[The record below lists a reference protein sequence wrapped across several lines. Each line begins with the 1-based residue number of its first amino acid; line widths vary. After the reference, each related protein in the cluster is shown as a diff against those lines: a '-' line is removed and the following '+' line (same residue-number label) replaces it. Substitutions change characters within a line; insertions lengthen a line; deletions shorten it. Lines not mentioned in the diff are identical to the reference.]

1 MWIRF
6 LYCDYR
12 KLKVVVFLCLFVF
25 FFVQLICWCSA
36 SLVLV
41 WWKKIKLADL
51 DSHGNSC
58 KPFAHSSFVE
68 LCKLTTIFCAERS
81 LIASGKVT
89 EWTCIK
95 HTFLSLK
102 GVLKTTKR
110 GGNEASI
117 VRADYPNAVYSLVA
131 PLYLLLSSIL
141 AWGGTCAHVVSL
153 PRKMPQLNYISRWV
167 TEVTWRLDLQW
178 IAAHQLAILS
188 TFRMAVARGKLKKKR
203 GNPTRTFLF
212 NRFGTI
218 LKLCSHGVQSDWPG
232 IIWRDL
238 HSEFK

>member
-1 MWIRF
+1 MLQGVWKQHLRPRAVVGYGLKIFLPSPPNYVIR
-6 LYCDYR
+6 
-12 KLKVVVFLCLFVF
+12 
-25 FFVQLICWCSA
+25 SPG
-36 SLVLV
+36 
-41 WWKKIKLADL
+41 

-131 PLYLLLSSIL
+131 PLYLLL
-141 AWGGTCAHVVSL
+141 
-153 PRKMPQLNYISRWV
+153 PQS
-167 TEVTWRLDLQW
+167 
-178 IAAHQLAILS
+178 
-188 TFRMAVARGKLKKKR
+188 
-203 GNPTRTFLF
+203 
-212 NRFGTI
+212 
-218 LKLCSHGVQSDWPG
+218 
-232 IIWRDL
+232 
-238 HSEFK
+238 